1 MARVSVVFVFLL
13 LFHSCALFVVVH
25 VRTVMITGMCPFC
38 LDNLSLL
45 FLIFPY
51 RECLHDQTI
60 NGKDL
65 FQCTAP
71 RLKPKSSFVLTN
83 CIEKINERRSNNNT
97 LLISHT
103 RCHAI
108 DHTQSRSLG
117 L

>member
-1 MARVSVVFVFLL
+1 MARVSVVFLL

-25 VRTVMITGMCPFC
+25 VRTVMITEMCPFC

-45 FLIFPY
+45 FLIFPH
-51 RECLHDQTI
+51 RECLHDTI
-60 NGKDL
+60 VKRKDL

-71 RLKPKSSFVLTN
+71 RLKPKSSLVLTK
-83 CIEKINERRSNNNT
+83 CIEKINKRRSNNNT

-108 DHTQSRSLG
+108 DHSQSRSLG